1 MPVFGLI
8 LMQGCIKEYPADL
21 KNRESAECMY
31 MGSEEKSVSMKPRTS
46 MSVLREARS
55 SFESRVKRF
64 LKR

>member
-8 LMQGCIKEYPADL
+8 LMQGCIKEYPVDL
-21 KNRESAECMY
+21 KKRESAECMSV
-31 MGSEEKSVSMKPRTS
+31 GSDEKRDSIRSRTS
-46 MSVLREARS
+46 MSVLRAARS

>member
-21 KNRESAECMY
+21 KKRESAECMS
-31 MGSEEKSVSMKPRTS
+31 MGSEEKSDSMKSRTS
-46 MSVLREARS
+46 MSVSRAARS
-55 SFESRVKRF
+55 SFESSVNRF

>member
-21 KNRESAECMY
+21 KKRESAEWMY
-31 MGSEEKSVSMKPRTS
+31 TGSEEKSASMRSRTS
-46 MSVLREARS
+46 MSELRAARS

>member
-8 LMQGCIKEYPADL
+8 LMQGCIKEYPAEL
-21 KNRESAECMY
+21 KKRESAECMS
-31 MGSEEKSVSMKPRTS
+31 MGSDEKRASMKSSTT
-46 MSVLREARS
+46 MSVLRAARS

>member
-1 MPVFGLI
+1 MPVFGRI

-21 KNRESAECMY
+21 KKRESAECMT
-31 MGSEEKSVSMKPRTS
+31 MGSDEQSASMRSRTS
-46 MSVLREARS
+46 MSVPRAARR

>member
-8 LMQGCIKEYPADL
+8 LMQGCIKEYPVDL
-21 KNRESAECMY
+21 KKRESAECMY
-31 MGSEEKSVSMKPRTS
+31 TGSDEKSDPMRSKTY
-46 MSVLREARS
+46 MSVPRASRS

>member
-1 MPVFGLI
+1 MPTFGLI

-21 KNRESAECMY
+21 KKSESAECMC
-31 MGSEEKSVSMKPRTS
+31 MGSDEKNASMRSRAP
-46 MSVLREARS
+46 MSVPRAARS

>member
-21 KNRESAECMY
+21 KKRESAECMY
-31 MGSEEKSVSMKPRTS
+31 KGSDAESVSIRSRTS
-46 MSVLREARS
+46 MSVPRAARS